1 MNSPKFICDNFDS
14 MSDNVKKDLLW
25 YGDSQFDENKNKVI
39 LKSTIDHIKNTE
51 IFPGSL
57 FD

>member
-1 MNSPKFICDNFDS
+1 